1 MASKAEFRKRQFWRT
16 RLSTWRSLIGGPS
29 TPDALNLVFLDN
41 ETIYFQS
48 EATGYS
54 HLYTYSLKTKIKKQV
69 TKETGKFEV
78 SLSKDKKTF
87 I

>member
-1 MASKAEFRKRQFWRT
+1 MLQ
-16 RLSTWRSLIGGPS
+16 LG
-29 TPDALNLVFLDN
+29 FLGDN

-69 TKETGKFEV
+69 TKGNWEVREV

-87 I
+87 YLTTNTTHPGNRDFYKMNISDGLYSPF